1 MFFCSVGRRTG
12 KVIPSLPRNSG
23 WINISLFRDSFLLAA
38 GFMILLALFP
48 LWSLAQTQPVPQSA
62 SQSISAPSET
72 LPPGSPDLGKALFVG
87 KVRFRNGGP
96 PCASCHSIAG
106 LPFPNGGTLG
116 PDLTGVARK
125 LGPHGLQVATKTL
138 YFHVM
143 TAIYDPHPLTLSE
156 RADLMAFFEEAA
168 TQPKPRLN
176 TQIVALIAFIGFLI
190 LLAVAHFA
198 WRDRLKSVRRRM
210 VARAMREGRTYS

>member
-1 MFFCSVGRRTG
+1 MPVPGSGRRARAWLPGIRSIITG
-12 KVIPSLPRNSG
+12 GFAV
-23 WINISLFRDSFLLAA
+23 LLACVTSPA
-38 GFMILLALFP
+38 
-48 LWSLAQTQPVPQSA
+48 LAQAQTAPQSSSPPA
-62 SQSISAPSET
+62 SLET
-72 LPPGSPDLGKALFVG
+72 LPTGSPQVG
-87 KVRFRNGGP
+87 KELFAGKLRFENGGP

-116 PDLTGVARK
+116 PDLTGVYHK
-125 LGPHGLQVATKTL
+125 LGPHGLRVATKTL

-156 RADLMAFFEEAA
+156 RADLVAFFEQAA
-168 TQPKPRLN
+168 AQPKPRLN

-190 LLAVAHFA
+190 LLSITHFV

-210 VARAMREGRTYS
+210 IERALREGRSHS